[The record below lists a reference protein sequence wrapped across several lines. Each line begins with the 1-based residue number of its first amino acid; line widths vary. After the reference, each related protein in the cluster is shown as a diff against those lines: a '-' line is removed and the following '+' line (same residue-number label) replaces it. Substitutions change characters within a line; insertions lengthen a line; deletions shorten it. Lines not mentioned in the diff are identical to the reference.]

1 MKKKLA
7 LLVLFAVLLSLF
19 GSNVPRLFPPR
30 LEATRAYALTVM
42 FYGNVTDGYPVYPG
56 TVTVHGPMWTKTF
69 NTNAYGDYM
78 VSVDPGDAYE
88 GYYCLEAR
96 NQGNTKRAS
105 TTVYY
110 SGSTIQQDYT
120 IKSDGPNCPDQK

>member
-1 MKKKLA
+1 MKKKLV
-7 LLVLFAVLLSLF
+7 LPVLFAVLLILV

-42 FYGNVTDGYPVYPG
+42 FYGNVTDGDPVYPG
-56 TVTVHGPMWTKTF
+56 TVTVHGPMWTKQF
-69 NTNAYGDYM
+69 NTNLYGDYM
-78 VSVDPGDAYE
+78 VSVDPAEVYT

-110 SGSTIQQDYT
+110 EGTTIQINFT